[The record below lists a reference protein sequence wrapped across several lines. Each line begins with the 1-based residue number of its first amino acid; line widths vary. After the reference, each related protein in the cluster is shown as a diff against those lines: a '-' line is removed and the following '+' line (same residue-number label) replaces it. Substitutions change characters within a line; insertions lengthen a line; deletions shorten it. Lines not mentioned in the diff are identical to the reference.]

1 MSGDSC
7 PAGPSVSVTVSAV
20 DTTNDPSD
28 VRAHSREGALG
39 QPGSILL
46 VGLLHLISAV
56 RGIGPMR
63 RGGEERSQPAAEWK
77 FAERKKARAC
87 IGLG

>member
-1 MSGDSC
+1 MSI
-7 PAGPSVSVTVSAV
+7 TVSAV

-28 VRAHSREGALG
+28 VRAHGIEGALG
-39 QPGSILL
+39 QPDWILL
-46 VGLLHLISAV
+46 VGLSHLISVV

-77 FAERKKARAC
+77 FGERKKARAR
-87 IGLG
+87 ISLG